1 MGEWTKK
8 KRGNIMSTL
17 LDIAL
22 LIGNGF
28 DLSAGLHTEV
38 TGFISELVKQHLGN
52 DTAAGRLANHIDKM
66 GIETWAE
73 FEIKFGEYAEAVFT
87 NGSINDPVTEYL
99 DAKVALER
107 TMKQMISQE
116 DKRVTD
122 SFIEENREGCLESIS
137 YWYNKLARNHRRQI
151 ISQFTP
157 APDYIFRY
165 SVITFNY
172 TSLSVKIFGKS
183 KGEQLPRNLPA
194 EHLGYSRIS
203 DFFPVHGTLLDYP
216 VCGVDGT
223 DQICCPSLSENY
235 DVQRSVIKPIINE
248 YIAQGIDAD
257 AMNAI
262 HQSEGIV
269 VFGMSIGASDR
280 RWWKMVLDQ
289 LVKSKSKFLVI
300 CSHDLASNIE
310 TIPERLRKTDSIK
323 RQLFYAAGYEE
334 FDPSDDVADRIFI
347 IPSSNVLMFQ
357 SPLIG
362 EEEQSTK

>member
-1 MGEWTKK
+1 
-8 KRGNIMSTL
+8 MSTL

-52 DTAAGRLANHIDKM
+52 DTPAGRLANHIDKM

-87 NGSINDPVTEYL
+87 NSSIDDPVTEYL

-116 DKRVTD
+116 DKRITD
-122 SFIEENREGCLESIS
+122 SFIEENKGGCLESIS
-137 YWYNKLARNHRRQI
+137 YWYNRLARNHRRQI
-151 ISQFTP
+151 FSQFPPT
-157 APDYIFRY
+157 PDYIFRY

-172 TSLSVKIFGKS
+172 TSLFSKILGES
-183 KGEQLPRNLPA
+183 KGEQLPRSLPA
-194 EHLGYSRIS
+194 EHLGYSRIA
-203 DFFPVHGTLLDYP
+203 DLFAVHGTLLDYP
-216 VCGVDGT
+216 VCGVDGS
-223 DQICCPSLSENY
+223 DQICCPTLSENY
-235 DVQRSVIKPIINE
+235 DVQRSVIKPIIND
-248 YIAQGIDAD
+248 YIAQGIDTD

-280 RWWKMVLDQ
+280 RWWKMILDQ
-289 LVKSKSKFLVI
+289 LVRSKSKFLVI
-300 CSHDLASNIE
+300 CSYDLASNVE

-323 RQLFYAAGYEE
+323 RQLFFAAGYED

-347 IPSSNVLMFQ
+347 IPSSNVLMFH
-357 SPLIG
+357 SPLVD
-362 EEEQSTK
+362 EEKQSNLPNV